1 MEKRCI
7 LAVDDDR
14 FLLAKLERG
23 MRGVGYDTLQ
33 ATSGEQALL
42 AIAARTP
49 DLASPDV
56 FLCGMPGFALA
67 RRLRQC
73 TAIPF
78 MFLFARQDAR
88 QASQANFDPLTGL
101 PDRFKAIN
109 DTMGYPAGDECFIM
123 AGRVS
128 RESGASH
135 GAYRVVEALKK
146 PFGLQQEWGSGGRLD
161 RRQPIPA
168 RCGQRAGTGA
178 EYRPGDVSC
187 QVGGKGALSV
197 L

>member
-1 MEKRCI
+1 MSQASAMEKRCI

-14 FLLAKLERG
+14 FLLVKLERG

-101 PDRFKAIN
+101 
-109 DTMGYPAGDECFIM
+109 M

-146 PFGLQQEWGSGGRLD
+146 SFEPSRERGSGGRLD